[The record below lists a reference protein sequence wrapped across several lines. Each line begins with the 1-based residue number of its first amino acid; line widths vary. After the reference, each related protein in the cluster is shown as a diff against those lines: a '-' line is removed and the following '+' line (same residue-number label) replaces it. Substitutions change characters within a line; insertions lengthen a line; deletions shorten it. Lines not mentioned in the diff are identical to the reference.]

1 MVGELEQPGGAG
13 AGARALERLADR
25 AVQARAADRAEV
37 VVERVAD
44 EAVGEAERP
53 RLARRLG
60 EQVQRERLVEAL
72 EHLGPRDAGR
82 ALERRDA
89 EAAAGDGGDLERL
102 ARLGAQRLQ
111 AAADRVADAV
121 GQRQAGAGRA
131 AAVGDEQPARPHR

>member
-1 MVGELEQPGGAG
+1 M
-13 AGARALERLADR
+13 
-25 AVQARAADRAEV
+25 
-37 VVERVAD
+37 
-44 EAVGEAERP
+44 GEAERP

-60 EQVQRERLVEAL
+60 EEVQLERLVEAL
-72 EHLGPRDAGR
+72 EHLGPGDPGR

-121 GQRQAGAGRA
+121 GQRQAVTGAGRA
-131 AAVGDEQPARPHR
+131 RARRAAGRPRR